1 MSKSVKVDALSRAI
15 AFELEQYQQSVADGV
30 KSSVRQVAAECRDEI
45 RQNSPVRTGK
55 YRRGWQDHTDFESAE
70 DIRITVRNRTSYQ
83 LTHLLENGHA
93 KRGGGRV
100 AARPHI
106 RPAEQNAEK
115 KLLQK
120 VKVVIRGDG

>member
-15 AFELEQYQQSVADGV
+15 AFELEQYQHSVADGV
-30 KSSVRQVAAECRDEI
+30 NSSVRQVAAECRDVI

-55 YRRGWQDHTDFESAE
+55 YRRGWQSHTDFESAE

>member
-55 YRRGWQDHTDFESAE
+55 YRRGWQSHTDFESAE
-70 DIRITVRNRTSYQ
+70 AVSY
-83 LTHLLENGHA
+83 THLRAHET
-93 KRGGGRV
+93 
-100 AARPHI
+100 
-106 RPAEQNAEK
+106 
-115 KLLQK
+115 
-120 VKVVIRGDG
+120 